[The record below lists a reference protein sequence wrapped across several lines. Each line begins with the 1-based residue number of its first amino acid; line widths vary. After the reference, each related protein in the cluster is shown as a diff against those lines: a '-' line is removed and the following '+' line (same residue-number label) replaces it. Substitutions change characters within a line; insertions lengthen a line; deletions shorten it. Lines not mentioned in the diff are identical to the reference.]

1 MRKVGSPP
9 AKCIWLLLVL
19 LVALPGGSS
28 GYYHFVHYPSASP
41 PFTRAI
47 EKFDLGSLIDGTAY
61 FYVSRGGPQLG
72 TNDSYEALVS
82 QVRQALSVWDSVP
95 SSELRVACGGISEG
109 LPETASPGGEILF
122 AELPPGVIGLGG
134 PVTRAEQ
141 RDGFIPIVRAQ
152 VILSNDL
159 ASGGRPRPSFSEQF
173 FNSLVHEIGHA
184 LGLQHSLTGSV
195 MSTDVTRATTRAL
208 PLAAD
213 DVAGLSVAYPTAS
226 FLRTFGSIRGRV
238 VSARGLPIHLES
250 VVAIGAGGGVVV
262 SSLTDPD
269 GRYQIQGLLP
279 GPYRVYVHPL
289 PPATQTGLGP
299 ANLVL
304 PTTDSGE
311 TIGTGGAFKTV
322 FYGGSNRPVDSPP
335 VWVNA
340 GASTEDVGFT
350 VTALA
355 DLALHSV
362 TTFSFP
368 GNGAPGAHPA
378 FVDNREQTAFVL
390 ATGPG
395 LIQNLAQVSL
405 EVVGSDLR
413 PARPTVYAFDPRFA
427 RIDLAISPFSG
438 SGPKPLLFRLKDD
451 IYVLPSA
458 VRLTSQRAPVI
469 HWIEPDF
476 RFQEDEVWSVRG
488 SDFDPRALVYFDG
501 LPGTVVD
508 FDEFG
513 GGVRV
518 RPPPGPPGHRAVVTV
533 YNPDGQSSAL
543 TLPDGNVVL
552 PYPDGIPPSLVL
564 SRDSAEAD
572 SDVVVEIDGLGTD
585 FAPGQTVVGFGTS
598 DIVTRDLEVL
608 GPERLRVVI
617 TIRPETAPGPYLVTV
632 TSGLQL
638 VEAAQRFRVDPTN
651 PDDSRPKLK
660 FGGLVNSAT
669 MTTDLSPG
677 VLATLFGSN
686 LSAGGVGMPVPS
698 VLPNVTVNGQEATV
712 LAVTPDQINLQIPV
726 TVEPGVAELRVQR
739 GSVVSEPMLIRIA
752 PVSPGLFRAVRND
765 GSTAGAD
772 NPVQPGEELLVLAT
786 GLGARDLLG
795 STGDSGV
802 VQLEINRER
811 VEPLSLR
818 RVAGFPGLYALG
830 MAVPDQLPAKPLSV
844 SLLVEGRR
852 SNTLALPVAK
862 PLDDASPISKLRLQR
877 VAIP

>member
-1 MRKVGSPP
+1 MRKVSSPP
-9 AKCIWLLLVL
+9 AKCIWFLLVV
-19 LVALPGGSS
+19 LVVLPSGSF

-41 PFTRAI
+41 PFTRVI
-47 EKFDLGSLIDGTAY
+47 EKFDLGSLIDGTVY
-61 FYVSRGGPQLG
+61 FYVSRGGPRLP

-95 SSELRVACGGISEG
+95 SSELRVAYGGISEG
-109 LPETASPGGEILF
+109 LSDTGAPGGEILF

-134 PVTRAEQ
+134 PVTRAEP
-141 RDGFIPIVRAQ
+141 RDGFIPIVRSQ
-152 VILSNDL
+152 VILSSDL
-159 ASGGRPRPSFSEQF
+159 TSGGRPRPSFSEQF

-213 DVAGLSVAYPTAS
+213 DVAALSVAYPTAS
-226 FLRTFGSIRGRV
+226 FLRVFGGIEGRV
-238 VSARGLPIHLES
+238 VSTAGRPIHLAS
-250 VVAIGAGGGVVV
+250 VVAIGAGGSIVV

-279 GPYRVYVHPL
+279 GPYWVYAHPL

-299 ANLVL
+299 ANVVL

-311 TIGTGGAFKTV
+311 TVVSGGPFKTV
-322 FYGGSNRPVDSPP
+322 FYGGSNRLADSPP
-335 VWVNA
+335 VWVAA
-340 GASTEDVGFT
+340 GAPTEDVDFT
-350 VTALA
+350 VTPLV

-390 ATGPG
+390 ATGQG
-395 LIQNLAQVSL
+395 LIQNLPEISL

-413 PARPTVYAFDPRFA
+413 PARPTLYAFDVRFA
-427 RIDLAISPFSG
+427 QVDFEISPFSG
-438 SGPKPLLFRLKDD
+438 LGPKPLLFRLRDD

-476 RFQEDEVWSVRG
+476 SFQDDEVWNVRG

-508 FDEFG
+508 FDEFEG
-513 GGVRV
+513 GIRV

-533 YNPDGQSSAL
+533 YNPDGQSSAF

-564 SRDSAEAD
+564 SRDSAEAG
-572 SDVVVEIDGLGTD
+572 SDVVVEIQGLGTD
-585 FAPGQTVVGFGTS
+585 FTPGQTVVGFGTS

-617 TIRPETAPGPYLVTV
+617 SIRPQTAPGPYLVTV

-638 VEAAQRFRVDPTN
+638 VEAAQRFQVDPPN
-651 PDDSRPKLK
+651 PDDPRPKLR

-669 MTTDLSPG
+669 MGPDLSPG
-677 VLATLFGSN
+677 VLATLFGTN
-686 LSAGGVGMPVPS
+686 LSTEAVVPA
-698 VLPNVTVNGQEATV
+698 VLPNVTVDGQEATV
-712 LAVTPDQINLQIPV
+712 LAVTPDQINLQIPI
-726 TVEPGVAELRVQR
+726 TAEPGVAELRVQR
-739 GSVVSEPMLIRIA
+739 GPIVSDPMLIRIA
-752 PVSPGLFRAVRND
+752 PVSPGLFRAVRSD
-765 GSTAGAD
+765 GSTVGAD
-772 NPVQPGEELLVLAT
+772 SPAQPGEGLLVLAT
-786 GLGARDLLG
+786 GLGVRDLLG
-795 STGDSGV
+795 STEDSGA

-811 VEPLSLR
+811 VEPLSIHG
-818 RVAGFPGLYALG
+818 VAGFPGLYELG
-830 MAVPDQLPAKPLSV
+830 MTVPDEIPDGPLSI

-862 PLDDASPISKLRLQR
+862 PLEGTSMISQLSLQW
-877 VAIP
+877 VVVQ